1 MTDIGRGG
9 ALLEENLQQFQLVD
23 FTASKENC
31 CGHEIKEN
39 KWEGG
44 ENEDL
49 KANVERDM
57 VTCDNEAILGLL
69 YVTGSFMK
77 QKTSTNTVMSA
88 MQVYTQPSPAF
99 VT

>member
-9 ALLEENLQQFQLVD
+9 ALLEENLQQFQLVA

-31 CGHEIKEN
+31 CGHGIKES

-88 MQVYTQPSPAF
+88 MQVYMQPSPAF